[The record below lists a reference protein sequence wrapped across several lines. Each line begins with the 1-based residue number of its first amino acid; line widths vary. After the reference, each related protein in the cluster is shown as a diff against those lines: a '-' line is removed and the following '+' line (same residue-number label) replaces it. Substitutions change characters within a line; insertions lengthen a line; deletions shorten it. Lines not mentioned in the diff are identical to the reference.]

1 MADLRTEVWVNQ
13 LTKNFY
19 PDSSFLKYPKDF
31 SPLVENHAINMTEAG
46 VDPAVLINNTTYPI
60 SVTQRTDTPLRIE
73 FHKFE
78 TENTLVRSPEVVE
91 YSYDKLESVIMG
103 HRNVLRA
110 RTAEMAAHSYAPA
123 GDTAFTPIVTTS
135 GAVIGGRNRLAVED
149 ILLLKERYD
158 SVDIPYEN
166 RYLVLHP
173 SHLSDLV
180 LIDLKSFKDIADIKN
195 GLPQRLAGFNILQF
209 SKPANYVFSTLTKK
223 AFGAASV
230 VGDTFC
236 SFSFHSEEV
245 MKADGNVKMYQVKD
259 DPKERATIV
268 GFEKRFIAVPIRNKG
283 QGAIV
288 STLVDE

>member
-19 PDSSFLKYPKDF
+19 PDTSFLKYAKDF
-31 SPLVENHAINMTEAG
+31 SQLVENHAINMTDVG
-46 VDPAVLINNTTYPI
+46 VDPDVLINNSTYPI
-60 SVTQRTDTPLRIE
+60 SVVDREDTPLRIE
-73 FHKFE
+73 LDKFE
-78 TENTLVRSPEVVE
+78 TENTLVRSPEVIE
-91 YSYDKLESVIMG
+91 YSYNKLESVIMG

-110 RTAEMAAHSYAPA
+110 RTAEKAAHAYAPSA
-123 GDTAFTPIVTTS
+123 NTDFTPLITTT
-135 GAVIGGRNRLAVED
+135 GGTVNGRKRLAVED

-158 SVDIPYEN
+158 RVDIPYEN

-173 SHLSDLV
+173 SHLNDLI
-180 LIDLKSFKDIADIKN
+180 LIDLKSFKDIADIRD

-223 AFGAASV
+223 SFSAVPAA
-230 VGDTFC
+230 GDTFC

-283 QGAIV
+283 LGAIV
-288 STLVDE
+288 STLDD